1 MSTVPNRNIISTF
14 SKARATKSAFQS
26 PLQQLT
32 SRHQQHLQTTTQQ
45 AEKQLGYLTDKKQ
58 KIDRAIPVAK
68 QPIQSNLKR
77 ISHYYGNQ
85 ANILKAKI
93 NGEVKK

>member
-1 MSTVPNRNIISTF
+1 MSTVPSRTIISTF
-14 SKARATKSAFQS
+14 SKAATTKPAFQS

-32 SRHQQHLQTTTQQ
+32 NRHQQHLQTTNQQ

-68 QPIQSNLKR
+68 QPIQTNLKR
-77 ISHYYGNQ
+77 VSNYYGNQ
-85 ANILKAKI
+85 ASMLKAKI
-93 NGEVKK
+93 NGEIKK